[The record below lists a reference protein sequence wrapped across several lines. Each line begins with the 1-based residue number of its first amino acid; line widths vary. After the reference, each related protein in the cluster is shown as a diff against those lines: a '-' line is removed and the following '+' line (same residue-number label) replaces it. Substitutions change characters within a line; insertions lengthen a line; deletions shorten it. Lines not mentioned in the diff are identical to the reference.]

1 MIADSL
7 LTCQGWQD
15 IGDQTKDHGEPSNPK
30 PNSQP
35 KPNPSQNAA
44 VNKDKIKESLRLYG
58 QKLYMPP
65 LLAPNVRV
73 KHGGLQTF
81 IPREHDSC
89 SRCVQD
95 ECKKSLCH
103 VTRYGRELKRTKG
116 EDVVEGRKR
125 VEQKGCER

>member
-1 MIADSL
+1 MVSQATPSL
-7 LTCQGWQD
+7 DRSQ
-15 IGDQTKDHGEPSNPK
+15 SNIPVK
-30 PNSQP
+30 TLLYTATRLN
-35 KPNPSQNAA
+35 
-44 VNKDKIKESLRLYG
+44 SLRLYG
-58 QKLYMPP
+58 QKLCMPP

-95 ECKKSLCH
+95 ECKKFLCH